1 MINHFDIAT
10 EGLRKDHRWIAR
22 LGFFSIE
29 VTPIPPQPTID
40 GGGGTVFGAPAEYQ
54 VTVRLVYRGKEYE
67 QTKVVTAS
75 GLKSIEKVIVIFR
88 GITRMWDKAVL
99 SAKFVSSYLRKLAT
113 INMRY
118 FDKKDSTNDSK

>member
-29 VTPIPPQPTID
+29 VTPVPPPTD
-40 GGGGTVFGAPAEYQ
+40 TSGGGGTVIGAAAEYY
-54 VTVRLVYRGKEYE
+54 VTVRLVYKGTEYE
-67 QTKVVTAS
+67 QTRVVTAS
-75 GLKSIEKVIVIFR
+75 GLKGIEKVIVIFR
-88 GITRMWDKAVL
+88 GISKLWERTVL
-99 SAKFVSSYLRKLAT
+99 SAKFVGSYLRQLAT